1 MTIDKYMGVDGCKA
15 GWFFVAIGP
24 GDDVEIG
31 IFETIENLWQTYSE
45 AKWILID
52 IPIGLPS
59 IGIKARP
66 CDKAARQVL
75 SPKRHHS
82 IFSPPCREA
91 LGAETYPEAC
101 KINQQVCGGKISK
114 QVWHIS
120 RKIKEVDDLIAAHAP
135 ARKNIREAHPEIC
148 FWALAGK
155 EPMTHYKKTPQGE
168 AERFAILKNYFSQ
181 SSVVIKTALDRYSR
195 KQVARDDSQD
205 ALVNAVTAARLEA
218 SMATL
223 PPEPTRDVLDLP
235 MQMVFSPSEPLTEKG
250 RQSYQNCGCS
260 LSH

>member
-1 MTIDKYMGVDGCKA
+1 MATKLMYNPKYIGVDGCKA

-24 GDDVEIG
+24 NTAQEIG
-31 IFETIENLWQTYSE
+31 IVETIEKLWQTYSE

-59 IGIKARP
+59 NKTKTRP

-91 LGAETYPEAC
+91 LSADSYLDAC
-101 KINQQVCGGKISK
+101 SINREVCGRKISK

-120 RKIKEVDDLIAAHAP
+120 RKIKEVDDLMSTCPAA
-135 ARKNIREAHPEIC
+135 RNKLKETHPEVC

-155 EPMTHYKKTPQGE
+155 QPMKHYKKHPRGE
-168 AERFAILKNYFSQ
+168 AERLAVLKSHFSP
-181 SSVVIKTALDRYSR
+181 SPIVVRTALDRYLR
-195 KQVARDDSQD
+195 KQLARDDIHD
-205 ALVNAVTAARLEA
+205 ALINAVTATRLDR
-218 SMATL
+218 MMKTL
-223 PPEPTRDVLDLP
+223 PSEPTKDVLGLP
-235 MQMVFSPSEPLTEKG
+235 MQMVYTLA
-250 RQSYQNCGCS
+250 
-260 LSH
+260 

>member
-1 MTIDKYMGVDGCKA
+1 MPIDKYIGVDGCKA
-15 GWFFVAIGP
+15 GWFCAAIGP

-59 IGIKARP
+59 KKNKTRQ

-91 LGAETYPEAC
+91 LGADNYPEAC
-101 KINQQVCGGKISK
+101 KINRNVCSRKISK
-114 QVWHIS
+114 QVWHITP
-120 RKIKEVDDLIAAHAP
+120 KIKEVDDLIAVHSL

-155 EPMTHYKKTPQGE
+155 KPMCHYKKSPAGKT
-168 AERFAILKNYFSQ
+168 ERFTILKNYFGQ
-181 SSVVIKTALDRYSR
+181 SAAVIKTALDRYPR
-195 KQVARDDSQD
+195 KQLARDDIHD
-205 ALVNAVTAARLEA
+205 ALVNAVTAARLDVAME
-218 SMATL
+218 TL
-223 PPEPTRDVLDLP
+223 PAEPKPIRDMLGIP
-235 MQMVFSPSEPLTEKG
+235 MQMVYSPSGPLMERGK
-250 RQSYQNCGCS
+250 
-260 LSH
+260 

>member
-1 MTIDKYMGVDGCKA
+1 MPIEKFIGVDGCKA

-24 GDDVEIG
+24 GDDVEVG
-31 IFETIENLWQTYSE
+31 IFETIENLWQTHSE

-101 KINQQVCGGKISK
+101 KINQQVCGRKISK

-120 RKIKEVDDLIAAHAP
+120 RKIKEVDDLIVAHSIAQ
-135 ARKNIREAHPEIC
+135 KNIREAHPEIC

-155 EPMTHYKKTPQGE
+155 TPMTHYKKSPEGE
-168 AERFAILKNYFSQ
+168 AERFAVLKKYFVQ
-181 SSVVIKTALDRYSR
+181 SSAVIKAALDRYSR
-195 KQVARDDSQD
+195 KQLARDDIHD
-205 ALVNAVTAARLEA
+205 ALANAVTAVRLDARIE
-218 SMATL
+218 TL
-223 PPEPTRDVLDLP
+223 PPEPIRDMLGLP
-235 MQMVFSPSEPLTEKG
+235 MQMVYSPFEPLTERG
-250 RQSYQNCGCS
+250 R
-260 LSH
+260 